1 MSEQIEAQVGQAQ
14 SLPLITFLKQNKSE
28 AFNLYESIIS
38 ELLYKM
44 QFDDIIN
51 DEHYKIYVA
60 YYLGLANG
68 YFDGLLKA
76 LYEFDRNANEEY
88 IKDLNSR
95 VAEKIIE
102 FINDLANIYY
112 KIINRNE
119 EITKIYEQLFYYKNR
134 VEISLGRYLSDISDV
149 IEYLK
154 SENKS

>member
-14 SLPLITFLKQNKSE
+14 SLPLITFLKENKSE

-76 LYEFDRNANEEY
+76 LYEFDRNAKEEY

-95 VAEKIIE
+95 VTEKIIE

-119 EITKIYEQLFYYKNR
+119 EITKIYDQLHYHKNR
-134 VEISLGRYLSDISDV
+134 LETLLGRYLSDISDV
-149 IEYLK
+149 LEYLK

>member
-14 SLPLITFLKQNKSE
+14 QEPLIAFLKQNKSE

-44 QFDDIIN
+44 QFDDVIN

-76 LYEFDRNANEEY
+76 LYEFDRNA
-88 IKDLNSR
+88 KTTR
-95 VAEKIIE
+95 
-102 FINDLANIYY
+102 NIS
-112 KIINRNE
+112 KTLILE
-119 EITKIYEQLFYYKNR
+119 
-134 VEISLGRYLSDISDV
+134 
-149 IEYLK
+149 
-154 SENKS
+154 